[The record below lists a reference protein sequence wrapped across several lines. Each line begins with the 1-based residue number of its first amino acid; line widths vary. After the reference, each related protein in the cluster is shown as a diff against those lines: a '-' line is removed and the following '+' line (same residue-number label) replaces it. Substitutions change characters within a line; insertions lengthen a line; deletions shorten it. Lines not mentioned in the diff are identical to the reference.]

1 MPFDAVNLLNKSKL
15 IGSKPI
21 NTGQKYESLYQKCV
35 THVYSTKYKNNV
47 MVLTDATDLDH
58 QPIFIW

>member
-1 MPFDAVNLLNKSKL
+1 M
-15 IGSKPI
+15 
-21 NTGQKYESLYQKCV
+21 KCV

-47 MVLTDATDLDH
+47 MILTDATDPDH